1 MALSVPGHVRQGVV
15 DASRAAIRLVRTRST
30 VLSFHKVM
38 PGPVAAEY
46 QFGLRR
52 KRVRSAGFSAS
63 GLLQVIRFAHLLQ
76 WPGI

>member
-1 MALSVPGHVRQGVV
+1 
-15 DASRAAIRLVRTRST
+15 
-30 VLSFHKVM
+30 M

-76 WPGI
+76 WPGIWSCERRRL